1 MMRSLFN
8 MTGRSPDQHHRAST
22 PLELFFDLVFV
33 VAIASAAAQ
42 LHHGFIANHALEASV
57 SFIMVFFAIWW
68 AWMGFTWF
76 ASAFDVDDAPYRIL
90 VFVQMFGS
98 LVIASGVPDVFEEHS
113 LTRITIGYSI
123 MRLGLVGL
131 WLRTYYSQPVNSH
144 LRTNAMRNVIGIV
157 VCQIGW
163 LGLLVLPSTPI
174 WVFFIMVALELA
186 APVWAQS
193 SGRTPWHPEHIA
205 ERYSLLTLIVLGE
218 SVLSLSLA
226 LQATNSFSDISLQR
240 GLFMLA
246 GFSILFCLWW
256 LYFNEPVHDLLKE
269 NKNIAF
275 AWGYG
280 HYVIFSSAAAVGAA
294 LAATVDI
301 LDGKATLN
309 DTVLGLI
316 LTIPLAFYLLGLWYC
331 HEQHRMQ
338 TPRQKMAYPIA
349 AILLLLSSVLP
360 QTMLWCTVILIG
372 LLIWRVRL
380 NKKVNVT
387 VTHSA

>member
-1 MMRSLFN
+1 MKSLFN
-8 MTGRSPDQHHRAST
+8 MFGRSPDQHHRAAT

-42 LHHGFIANHALEASV
+42 LHHGFIANHALEASI

-76 ASAFDVDDAPYRIL
+76 ASAFDVDDAPYRVL
-90 VFVQMFGS
+90 VFIQMFGS
-98 LVIASGVPDVFEEHS
+98 LVIASGVPDVFEGKG
-113 LTRITIGYSI
+113 LARIIIGYSI

-131 WLRTYYSQPVNSH
+131 WLRTYYSQPVNSP
-144 LRTNAMRNVIGIV
+144 LRTNAMRNVMGIIA
-157 VCQIGW
+157 CQIGW
-163 LGLLVLPSTPI
+163 LSLLVVGYMPI
-174 WVFFIMVALELA
+174 WLFFIMVAIELA

-193 SGRTPWHPEHIA
+193 AGRTPWHPSHIA
-205 ERYSLLTLIVLGE
+205 ERYGLLTLIVLGE

-226 LQATNSFSDISLQR
+226 LQATDSFSAISLQR

-256 LYFNEPVHDLLKE
+256 LYFNEPVHDLLKV

-301 LDGKATLN
+301 LDGKASLN

-338 TPRQKMAYPIA
+338 TASQKMAYPIA
-349 AILLLLSSVLP
+349 AILLLLSSFLP

-372 LLIWRVRL
+372 LLVWRVRL
-380 NKKVNVT
+380 NKEEGIET
-387 VTHSA
+387 AHSI